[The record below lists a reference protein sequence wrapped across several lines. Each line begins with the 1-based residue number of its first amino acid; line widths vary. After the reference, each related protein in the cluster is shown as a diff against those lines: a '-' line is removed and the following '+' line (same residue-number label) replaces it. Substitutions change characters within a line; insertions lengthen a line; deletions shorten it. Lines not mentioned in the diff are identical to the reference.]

1 MESININPTEVKL
14 FKTIQCV
21 GGSTSAKL
29 FFFFNTYHG
38 DTKTLCT
45 LLTLTLSQVYSGVF
59 LILLFFLYL
68 FALITEEDFLIS
80 PCYSLELCI
89 QMNISF
95 LSPLPFTSLLF
106 SAICKASSDNHF
118 AFLHFFFLGM
128 VLITTSLIRGSMIFG
143 AKNNAL

>member
-21 GGSTSAKL
+21 GGFHKCKTI
-29 FFFFNTYHG
+29 FFFNTHHG

-95 LSPLPFTSLLF
+95 VFSSAFSFSSFLSYLLGLLRQPFYL
-106 SAICKASSDNHF
+106 F
-118 AFLHFFFLGM
+118 AFLFLGDG
-128 VLITTSLIRGSMIFG
+128 LDHHLLYKRFREI
-143 AKNNAL
+143 

>member
-21 GGSTSAKL
+21 GGFHKCKTI
-29 FFFFNTYHG
+29 FFFNTYHG

-68 FALITEEDFLIS
+68 FALITEEANLVNFVFLNQGQ
-80 PCYSLELCI
+80 
-89 QMNISF
+89 QMSV
-95 LSPLPFTSLLF
+95 S
-106 SAICKASSDNHF
+106 CKRNTGF
-118 AFLHFFFLGM
+118 
-128 VLITTSLIRGSMIFG
+128 
-143 AKNNAL
+143 

>member
-1 MESININPTEVKL
+1 MCRWIPQVQNY
-14 FKTIQCV
+14 
-21 GGSTSAKL
+21 
-29 FFFFNTYHG
+29 FFFNTYHG

-95 LSPLPFTSLLF
+95 VFSSAFSFSSFLSYLLGLLRQPFFL
-106 SAICKASSDNHF
+106 F
-118 AFLHFFFLGM
+118 AFLFLGNGFDHRLLYSVM
-128 VLITTSLIRGSMIFG
+128 HLSIVLQALCLSDLIP
-143 AKNNAL
+143 

>member
-21 GGSTSAKL
+21 GGFHKCKT

-95 LSPLPFTSLLF
+95 VFSFAFSFSSFLSYLLGLLRQPFYL
-106 SAICKASSDNHF
+106 F
-118 AFLHFFFLGM
+118 AFLFLGDG
-128 VLITTSLIRGSMIFG
+128 LDHHLLYKRFREI
-143 AKNNAL
+143 